1 MVQDC
6 FLREE
11 NINSLFSSDIVNIL
25 LKTNVGTK
33 KANLLFLSALIVD
46 GKVEKLG
53 RWEGGEAGKV
63 EGW

>member
-11 NINSLFSSDIVNIL
+11 NINSLFNSDIVNIL

-33 KANLLFLSALIVD
+33 KANVVIFD
-46 GKVEKLG
+46 CFNC
-53 RWEGGEAGKV
+53 RWEGGEVGKV
-63 EGW
+63 GGW